1 MLRAKLALFLV
12 AGSIF
17 AQTHEAVLKNLKFRN
32 IGPATMGG
40 RVDDFAVVE
49 SDPRVI
55 YVGSAAGGIFKTING
70 GVTWEPIFDHQPNSS
85 IGDIALAPSNPAILY
100 VGTGEPNNRQSSS
113 WGSGVYKSMD
123 AGRTWAF
130 SGLKDTHHIGRIVVH
145 PSDPN
150 ILYVAALGDLWGP
163 NKDRGVF
170 KSSDGGAT
178 WTHALAI
185 NEDTGVSDLAVDP
198 QSPNIIYAAAYQ
210 RRRTVFGYNG
220 GGPDGGI
227 YRSIDAGAHWTKL
240 AGGLP
245 ATGDYGRCALDIAR
259 KNTNV
264 VYALI
269 EHRTLGG
276 VYRSE
281 NKGESWTRMSDTN
294 PRPSYYSQLRVDPNN
309 EQKVW
314 LGGVPLYMSEDGGK
328 TFTESRAGRI
338 HTDFHAIWID
348 PNNSDHLLAGS
359 DGGVHATFDAGR
371 TWDYI
376 NNIAIGQFYE
386 VTFDYQK
393 PYRVCGGLQDNYTW
407 CGPSSNTQQ
416 RGISNDDWITISGGD
431 GFHSRIDPSNAD
443 IVYSESQDGNLQRRN
458 LKTGESRNI
467 RPEEDNDKAPRYRF
481 QWNSPLIISPHNP
494 KTIYYGGNYLFKSTD
509 QGDTWE
515 RLGSDLTNN
524 VDRNS
529 LPVLGK
535 PIDTNTLS
543 RHDGVQAWP
552 CITAIAESPIKAGV
566 LWAGTDDGNV
576 QISRDGGKT
585 WSNVMSHVPGVQKGA
600 YVSRIEPSRKEE
612 GTAYLTFDNHRSADY
627 AIYIYKTTNYGDSWT
642 KITNGIPQEAGT
654 VHALREDP
662 YNPKLLFAGTE
673 FGLFVTFNAGANWEH
688 LTNGLPT
695 VPVFDLQIHPREHDL
710 ILATHGRSLWIMDN
724 IRALEE
730 MDDSA
735 TTSDLRVFTPAA
747 GIEYKMVDYRG
758 FLGNNT
764 YLAPN
769 RPVGVTL
776 DYFAKTAGAVD
787 VTVKDKAG
795 NEVRHLNARA
805 DAGTINRVVW
815 DMRSD
820 APVRPQGTATTA
832 GGRGGR
838 GGGGG
843 GRGGRGGSTEAAATP
858 QPNEPPAENAEN
870 AGGGGGGGR
879 GGLGNRGPLVDA
891 GEYTVIIA
899 MAGKTDQKTVAVED
913 DPRVSMSDADRLKRR
928 TALTKLVTLTR
939 DADGGRKKIVA
950 MNIALTNLTQSWSKA
965 GAAPVPEAVKK
976 ATDDMMTK
984 IKAVIGNFETERQ
997 QGQLGAAGPP
1007 ARYIPPPISQRI
1019 GRLMGAI
1026 DSYSAA
1032 PTSRQLADIQQAE
1045 SDLTPALAEVNRL
1058 FDEMPKLNKML
1069 ADAGVPYFTV
1079 DLNNVPPPQQ
1089 GRGGNR

>member
-1 MLRAKLALFLV
+1 MIRAKLALFLC
-12 AGSIF
+12 AGAAF
-17 AQTHEAVLKNLKFRN
+17 AQSHEAALKNLKFRN
-32 IGPATMGG
+32 IGPAIMGG

-55 YVGSAAGGIFKTING
+55 YVGSAAGGIFKTINA
-70 GVTWEPIFDHQPNSS
+70 GVTWEPIFDQQPNPS

-113 WGSGVYKSMD
+113 WGAGVFKSMD
-123 AGRTWAF
+123 AGHTWNF
-130 SGLKDTHHIGRIVVH
+130 IGLKDTHHIGRIVVH
-145 PSDPN
+145 PADQN
-150 ILYVAALGDLWGP
+150 IVYVAALGDLWGP

-170 KSSDGGAT
+170 KSTDGGAT
-178 WTHALAI
+178 WTQALSI
-185 NEDTGVSDLAVDP
+185 NDDTGVSDIAIDP
-198 QSPNIIYAAAYQ
+198 QSPNIIFAAAYE

-227 YRSIDAGAHWTKL
+227 YRSIDAGAHWAKL
-240 AGGLP
+240 ANGLP

-281 NKGESWTRMSDTN
+281 NKGESWTRMSETN

-314 LGGVPLYMSEDGGK
+314 LGGVPIYMSEDGGK
-328 TFTESRAGRI
+328 TFTESRAGAI

-359 DGGVHATFDAGR
+359 DGGVHVTFDAGR
-371 TWDYI
+371 NWDYL

-386 VTFDYQK
+386 VTFDNQK
-393 PYRVCGGLQDNYTW
+393 PYHVCGGLQDNYTW
-407 CGPSSNTQQ
+407 CGPSATTQQ
-416 RGISNDDWITISGGD
+416 RGISNDEWITISGGD
-431 GFHSRIDPSNAD
+431 GFHARIDPSNPD

-458 LKTGESRNI
+458 LKTSESRNI
-467 RPEEDNDKAPRYRF
+467 RPEEENDKAPRYRF

-524 VDRNS
+524 ADRNT
-529 LPVLGK
+529 LPILGK
-535 PIDTNTLS
+535 PVDTNTLS

-552 CITAIAESPIKAGV
+552 CITAIAESPVKTGV
-566 LWAGTDDGNV
+566 LWTGTDDGNV

-585 WSNVMSHVPGVQKGA
+585 WANVMSHVPGVQKGA
-600 YVSRIEPSRKEE
+600 YVSRIEPSHKDE

-627 AIYIYKTTNYGDSWT
+627 AIYIYKTTNYGDSWS
-642 KITNGIPQEAGT
+642 KIANGIPPEAGT
-654 VHALREDP
+654 VHAIREDP
-662 YNPKLLFAGTE
+662 YNSKLLFAGTE

-688 LTNGLPT
+688 LRNGLPT

-710 ILATHGRSLWIMDN
+710 ILATHGRSIWIMDN

-730 MDDSA
+730 LDDTA
-735 TTSDLRVFTPAA
+735 LTSDVKAFSPSL
-747 GIEYKMVDYRG
+747 GIEYKIANYKG
-758 FLGNNT
+758 FLGANT

-769 RPVGVTL
+769 PPTGVTL
-776 DYFAKTAGAVD
+776 DYYAKTGGPVE

-795 NEVRHLNARA
+795 NEVRHLSARA

-815 DMRSD
+815 DMRAD
-820 APVRPQGTATTA
+820 APLRTQTPATAQV

-838 GGGGG
+838 GGGG
-843 GRGGRGGSTEAAATP
+843 RGGRGSGTEPAAV
-858 QPNEPPAENAEN
+858 QPNEPTAENPQN
-870 AGGGGGGGR
+870 AGGGGGR

-891 GEYTVIIA
+891 GEYTMTIA
-899 MAGKTDQKTVAVED
+899 LAGKSDQKTVAIED
-913 DPRVSMSDADRLKRR
+913 DPRVTMSDADRFKRR
-928 TALTKLVTLTR
+928 AALTKLVTLTR

-950 MNIALTNLTQSWSKA
+950 MNIALTNLTQSWSRPGA
-965 GAAPVPEAVKK
+965 GPVPDAVKK
-976 ATDDMMTK
+976 ATDDMLAK
-984 IKAVIGNFETERQ
+984 IKAVIGLFDMERQ

-1007 ARYIPPPISQRI
+1007 PRYIPPPISQKI

-1026 DSYSAA
+1026 DGYSAT
-1032 PTSRQLADIQQAE
+1032 PTVRQLADIQQVEGELA
-1045 SDLTPALAEVNRL
+1045 PAIAQVNQL
-1058 FDEMPKLNKML
+1058 FDEMPRLNKML

-1079 DLNNVPPPQQ
+1079 DVNNVPPPQQ
-1089 GRGGNR
+1089 GRGGGN